1 MATKRH
7 KPEEIVTKLRQ
18 IDGSGGT
25 RPTLKFFGVP
35 SAFCRSELFGH
46 VLDARLAPAIP
57 SRCAGHTSW
66 QPPLHVMQKD
76 RNRTNRLGHSSLACA
91 NCRATVNFQVH
102 ARRNPLVYKR

>member
-25 RPTLKFFGVP
+25 RPTFKFFEVP

-46 VLDARLAPAIP
+46 VLVARLAPAIP
-57 SRCAGHTSW
+57 SRCAVHTSCH
-66 QPPLHVMQKD
+66 PPYMSCRKTETGPTDLDTLHW
-76 RNRTNRLGHSSLACA
+76 LA
-91 NCRATVNFQVH
+91 RIV
-102 ARRNPLVYKR
+102 ARP